1 MLLEKGGIAVDL
13 RNCKKCG
20 RAFAY
25 KGIDICNRCATDD
38 EADFKKVKEYLYD
51 HPGATVQEV
60 SEETEVSEKQILRYL
75 RESRIEIREDSNC
88 LLHCERCEK
97 SIRSGRFCDECV
109 AEMKKEFKSVLKP
122 QEETSSKEQTRT
134 GTKMHITSMRKKL

>member
-1 MLLEKGGIAVDL
+1 MDL
-13 RNCKKCG
+13 RNCVKCG

-25 KGIDICNRCATDD
+25 KGIDICNRCAHDD

-51 HPGATVQEV
+51 HPGATLQEV

-75 RESRIEIREDSNC
+75 RESRIEIREESNC

-97 SIRSGRFCDECV
+97 SIRSGRFCNECV
-109 AEMKKEFKSVLKP
+109 AEMRKEFSSVLKP
-122 QEETSSKEQTRT
+122 QSEATPKEKPRT
-134 GTKMHITSMRKKL
+134 GTKMHIAGMRKKL